1 MPRLRHFL
9 RPQSSSLPDHQ
20 HPAARDRARPLDS
33 ERFKRKFVT
42 TLADLRGELGFRI
55 VGYVLIRH
63 LTDSHLL
70 LWPSDAANPTHIMQ
84 RLEKRTA
91 KLTLKNLRENLE
103 YPWCQE
109 MLARVTLPPSVHDH
123 ARFRVWQR
131 RFNDMSIWIPKKREE
146 KLNATIPSS
155 AAR

>member
-1 MPRLRHFL
+1 
-9 RPQSSSLPDHQ
+9 
-20 HPAARDRARPLDS
+20 LDS

-55 VGYVLIRH
+55 VGYVLIRQ

-70 LWPSDAANPTHIMQ
+70 PWPSGGAHPTHIMQ
-84 RLEKRTA
+84 RLEERTA
-91 KLTLKNLRENLE
+91 KLTLKNLRENLQ
-103 YPWCQE
+103 YPWCQK

-123 ARFRVWQR
+123 AHFRVWQR
-131 RFNDMSIWIPKKREE
+131 RFNDMNIWSPKKREE